1 MNKHLKL
8 PLSVLLAVGAVATL
22 SASII
27 SLGPII
33 LGGTGLGSVNTILT
47 VQGTPTESGCVAW
60 NGASDVV
67 GPAACPGGISG
78 GNEKTGAS
86 QTQTR
91 SIAELGLVNAASI
104 RIIMNANEPAANG
117 ITLDQLVLRIYD
129 ASTGAVL
136 FSDSIPAAIIFPT
149 TFSGTG
155 SSGFGF
161 ALNAAQA
168 AAAQSAFANTAN
180 RLGLSASASGTAGG
194 GGTFFVANVTTIV
207 TPTGCPTITLLPAT
221 LPNATVGVPYNQ
233 TIVGSGGTAP
243 YTFTLTGGTLP
254 AQPAP
259 DAARPLD
266 RNADDHGHARVH
278 DPRDRRQWV
287 LRGPLVHDHGPARGS
302 DAAAGLRDR
311 ACPGTHTGRLR
322 PAPATGAHRVL
333 NCTDTQTTTD

>member
-254 AQPAP
+254 ASLPLTLLGLLTGTP
-259 DAARPLD
+259 TTTGTPGFTIRGTDANGCFAD
-266 RNADDHGHARVH
+266 RSFTITVLLAVPTL
-278 DPRDRRQWV
+278 PRAFVIV
-287 LRGPLVHDHGPARGS
+287 LALGLTL
-302 DAAAGLRDR
+302 AGYD
-311 ACPGTHTGRLR
+311 RLR
-322 PAPATGAHRVL
+322 RRARIVS
-333 NCTDTQTTTD
+333 